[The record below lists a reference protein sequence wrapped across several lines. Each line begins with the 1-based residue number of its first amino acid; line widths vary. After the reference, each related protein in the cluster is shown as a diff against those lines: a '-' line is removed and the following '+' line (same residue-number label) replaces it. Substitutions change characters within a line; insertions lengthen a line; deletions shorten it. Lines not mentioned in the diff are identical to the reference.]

1 MQTHSQSKFTSRSVL
16 CHKFAYTTSTT
27 RARLQLRLSSIWTI
41 YLYSS
46 TAHLTLTAP
55 SVHLVCTYST
65 RISCS
70 TAVTVG
76 LLLPQWKFLAL
87 KVYSRD
93 FQQVATTFWFVYL
106 PIGALN
112 SLWKNTYSHSIN
124 IFWVNKWDSHNFL
137 PASKQQRQ
145 NQAAMLGYFW
155 STSSTCQCSYR
166 ELGKESAYIHRLLQ
180 G

>member
-1 MQTHSQSKFTSRSVL
+1 MLHELLLLSDVIVFNHLQNVAAKIKCLPQMQTHSQSKFTSRSVL

-27 RARLQLRLSSIWTI
+27 RARLQLTVSWIWTI

-55 SVHLVCTYST
+55 SVNLVCTYST
-65 RISCS
+65 GISCS
-70 TAVTVG
+70 TAVTAG

-93 FQQVATTFWFVYL
+93 FQRVATTFWFVYL

-112 SLWKNTYSHSIN
+112 SVQK
-124 IFWVNKWDSHNFL
+124 
-137 PASKQQRQ
+137 
-145 NQAAMLGYFW
+145 YF
-155 STSSTCQCSYR
+155 
-166 ELGKESAYIHRLLQ
+166 LGK
-180 G
+180 